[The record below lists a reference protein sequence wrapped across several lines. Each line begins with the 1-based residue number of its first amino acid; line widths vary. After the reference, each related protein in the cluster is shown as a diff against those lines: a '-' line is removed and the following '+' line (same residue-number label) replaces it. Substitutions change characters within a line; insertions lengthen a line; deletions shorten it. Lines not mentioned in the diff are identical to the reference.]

1 MRNYLTLKG
10 NFILKFNFFTEST
23 PPLIGIDISA
33 SAIKMVELADNGRGG
48 FKLEGYSMS
57 PLSKDA
63 VVDGNI
69 SDLEKVVD
77 AMKLAWKLLGSREK
91 RAALALPAAAVIS
104 KKVLMAKDLREEDME
119 AQVEAEANQYIPFS
133 LDEVNI
139 DFQVIGDAP
148 NNPDEVEV
156 LIAASRK
163 EKIEDRV
170 AAAEG
175 AGLKVTVMDVETY
188 ATEAAYTLVAAQ
200 LPNSGREQTVMIVD
214 IGAVM
219 MHINVLHDNKSVYT
233 REQSFGGGQ
242 LTQEIQRRFGL
253 SIEEAEIAKRKG
265 GLPESYETEVFQ
277 PFVQSLSMEVARALQ
292 FFTSSTQFN
301 RVDHIVLAGG
311 CASIPAIEVTVQD
324 RTQVNTIVAN
334 PFNSMSISARLKQQ
348 QAVIDAPALLIA
360 CGLAMRGLEI

>member
-1 MRNYLTLKG
+1 M
-10 NFILKFNFFTEST
+10 KFSFFTETT
-23 PPLIGIDISA
+23 PPLIGIDISSTA
-33 SAIKMVELADNGRGG
+33 VKMVELAENGRGNY
-48 FKLEGYSMS
+48 KLEGYSMA
-57 PLSKDA
+57 PLAKD
-63 VVDGNI
+63 VIVDGNI
-69 SDLEKVVD
+69 NDLEKVAE

-104 KKVLMAKDLREEDME
+104 KKVLMAADLREEDME
-119 AQVEAEANQYIPFS
+119 MQVEAEANQYIPFS

-139 DFQVIGDAP
+139 DFQVIGPAP
-148 NNPDEVEV
+148 NSPDEVEV

-175 AGLKVTVMDVETY
+175 AGMKVTVMDVETY
-188 ATEAAYTLVAAQ
+188 ATEAAYTLVSGQ
-200 LPNSGREQTVMIVD
+200 LPNAGREQTVMIVD
-214 IGAVM
+214 LGASM

-253 SIEEAEIAKRKG
+253 SVEEAEIAKRKG
-265 GLPESYETEVFQ
+265 GLPESYEHEVLQ
-277 PFVQSLSMEVARALQ
+277 PFMQSLAMEIARALQ
-292 FFTSSTQFN
+292 FFTSSTQYN

-311 CASIPAIEVTVQD
+311 CAAIPAVDVMVQD

-334 PFNSMSISARLKQQ
+334 PFHNMAINSKLKQQ
-348 QAVIDAPALLIA
+348 QIAIDAPALLIA
-360 CGLAMRGLEI
+360 CGLAMRGLDI

>member
-1 MRNYLTLKG
+1 MRG
-10 NFILKFNFFTEST
+10 NFILKFSFFTEST
-23 PPLIGIDISA
+23 PPLIGIDISS
-33 SAIKMVELADNGRGG
+33 SAVKMVELADNGRGG

-69 SDLEKVVD
+69 SDLEKVAD

-119 AQVEAEANQYIPFS
+119 VQVEAEANQYIPFS

-148 NNPDEVEV
+148 NSPDEVEV

-175 AGLKVTVMDVETY
+175 AGLKVTIMDVETY

-214 IGAVM
+214 IGAAM

-265 GLPESYETEVFQ
+265 GLPECYETEVLQ

-311 CASIPAIEVTVQD
+311 CAAIPAIEITVQD
-324 RTQVNTIVAN
+324 RTQVNTIIAN
-334 PFNSMSISARLKQQ
+334 PFNSMAISPRLKQQ

-360 CGLAMRGLEI
+360 CGLAMRGLEV